1 MVNQGKNYF
10 TTSEYAKNLGISRI
24 AVFKRIKKGI
34 LPAIKIG
41 RIYAIPKSQTENI
54 IDVPLSENQKSVLD
68 KAIEKT
74 VKDYGQTL
82 KMLGS
87 D

>member
-1 MVNQGKNYF
+1 MVNQDKNYY
-10 TTSEYAKNLGISRI
+10 TTSEYANLLGISRI
-24 AVFKRIKKGI
+24 AVFKRIKKGT

-41 RIYAIPKSQTENI
+41 RIYAIPKNQTEDIFNR
-54 IDVPLSENQKSVLD
+54 PLSENQKALLD